1 MSATK
6 RLLISQNTGGVKK
19 NHIILNQNLTDPA
32 KIISGDINSDAIQ
45 WIRANSHRYLGK
57 YTGTGQM
64 TICQLAD
71 VNPEGATGAYYH
83 DGVTEVQAPW
93 CGGTDS
99 LCEWWMRLPKFYYHA
114 EQIDTDIW
122 DIGFGQEPEAD
133 DWKCWDGNDLIG
145 VFKASTDE
153 RGYPVCRADL
163 TPKKEMMFTQF
174 SSKVKLRGDGYSLVK
189 FKHHSMMAFLFYA
202 MYGNTNCQAICGSG
216 TDEVGKTTG
225 QTGLFGMTD
234 TVAGGNGDS
243 GSINFWGLEN
253 WWGDI
258 IEYIEGVSSSF
269 SAGNCVLKITE
280 DDGSIRELIPS
291 QRTGYILKVSVGE
304 NLDMVPIDV
313 GTSFEAFHDYYESL
327 SNVGAYVATRSYSGS
342 GKKGGVAFLTVDI
355 GPMFEY
361 GSTGSRLAFRGDI
374 IVEDDVQAFRSI
386 PVTNIKVPPVCP

>member
-1 MSATK
+1 MPDGS
-6 RLLISQNTGGVKK
+6 LIKP
-19 NHIILNQNLTDPA
+19 NHIILNQNLSDPA
-32 KIISGDINSDAIQ
+32 KMISGDINSEAIQ

-71 VNPEGATGAYYH
+71 VNPEGATGAYFY

-114 EQIDTDIW
+114 EEIEPDIW

-153 RGYPVCRADL
+153 RGYPVCRANL
-163 TPKKEMMFTQF
+163 TPNMSMSQANFYN
-174 SSKVKLRGDGYSLVK
+174 KVRLRGDGYSLVK

-202 MYGNTNCQAICGSG
+202 MYGNTDSQSICGSG
-216 TDEVGKTTG
+216 TSTMGKVTG
-225 QTGLFGMTD
+225 ETDILGITD

-258 IEYIEGVSSSF
+258 NEWVDNVSI
-269 SAGNCVLKITE
+269 NNRLWTITE
-280 DDGSIRELIPS
+280 DDGTTRQVQAGTS
-291 QRTGYILKVSVGE
+291 TGYISKVSVGE
-304 NLDMVPIDV
+304 NLDMVPTAADGSDSTGFCDGYFQKMGNAIV
-313 GTSFEAFHDYYESL
+313 CA
-327 SNVGAYVATRSYSGS
+327 RSRDSS
-342 GKKGGVAFLTVDI
+342 SAVGGVA
-355 GPMFEY
+355 GAYAYY
-361 GSTGSRLAFRGDI
+361 GSSDPYTDFGSRLAFRGDI
-374 IVEDDVQAFRSI
+374 IVEDDIQAFRSI
-386 PVTNIKVPPVCP
+386 PVTNIEVPPICP

>member
-1 MSATK
+1 MLDGS
-6 RLLISQNTGGVKK
+6 LIKP
-19 NHIILNQNLTDPA
+19 NHIILDQNLSDPS
-32 KIISGDINSDAIQ
+32 KMIYGDVNSEAIQ

-71 VNPEGATGAYYH
+71 VNPDGATGAYFY

-114 EQIDTDIW
+114 EEVEPDIW

-145 VFKASTDE
+145 VFKASTDQ

-163 TPKKEMMFTQF
+163 TPKVNINQSDFYN
-174 SSKVKLRGDGYSLVK
+174 KVRLRGDGYSLVK

-202 MYGNTNCQAICGSG
+202 MYGNTDSQGICGAG
-216 TDEVGKTTG
+216 TSKRGKTTG
-225 QTGLFGMTD
+225 QTDSLGMVD

-258 IEYIEGVSSSF
+258 YEWVDNVSVSSSR
-269 SAGNCVLKITE
+269 VWTITE
-280 DDGSIRELIPS
+280 DDGSTIDVQAGTS
-291 QRTGYILKVSVGE
+291 SGYISKVSIGE
-304 NLDMVPIDV
+304 NLNMVPVDV
-313 GTSFEAFHDYYESL
+313 G
-327 SNVGAYVATRSYSGS
+327 ATNSTGFCDTYSAPIMNNTFVLQRSYDGLYV
-342 GKKGGVAFLTVDI
+342 GGGVATADAYFDASSS
-355 GPMFEY
+355 FQQN
-361 GSTGSRLAFRGDI
+361 GSRLAFRGDI
-374 IVEDDVQAFRSI
+374 IVEDDIQAFRSI
-386 PVTNIKVPPVCP
+386 PVTNIEAHPVCP

>member
-1 MSATK
+1 M
-6 RLLISQNTGGVKK
+6 
-19 NHIILNQNLTDPA
+19 TDPA

-71 VNPEGATGAYYH
+71 VNPEGATGAYFY

-114 EQIDTDIW
+114 EEIEPDIW

-145 VFKASTDE
+145 VFKASTDQ

-163 TPKKEMMFTQF
+163 TPKVNMSQSDFY
-174 SSKVKLRGDGYSLVK
+174 SKVRLRGDGYSLVK

-202 MYGNTNCQAICGSG
+202 MYGNTDSQAICGSG
-216 TDEVGKTTG
+216 TDERGKNTGKTDS
-225 QTGLFGMTD
+225 LGMTD

-258 IEYIEGVSSSF
+258 YEWVDNVS
-269 SAGNCVLKITE
+269 ANNRVWTITE
-280 DDGSIRELIPS
+280 DDDTTRDVQSG
-291 QRTGYILKVSVGE
+291 TNGYISKLSVGE
-304 NLDMVPIDV
+304 NLDMVPTGAGASDTT
-313 GTSFEAFHDYYESL
+313 GFCDYYRPSSSSAL
-327 SNVGAYVATRSYSGS
+327 ILGRSSCGSVAP
-342 GKKGGVAFLTVDI
+342 GGVASAYADSVASHANSLC
-355 GPMFEY
+355 
-361 GSTGSRLAFRGDI
+361 GSRLAFRGDI
-374 IVEDDVQAFRSI
+374 IVEDDIQAFRSI
-386 PVTNIKVPPVCP
+386 PVTNIEVSPVCP

>member
-1 MSATK
+1 M
-6 RLLISQNTGGVKK
+6 R
-19 NHIILNQNLTDPA
+19 DPA

-83 DGVTEVQAPW
+83 DGVTKVQASW

-114 EQIDTDIW
+114 EEIEPDIW

-145 VFKASTDE
+145 VFKASTDQ
-153 RGYPVCRADL
+153 RGYPVCRANL
-163 TPKKEMMFTQF
+163 TPKASMSQADFYN
-174 SSKVKLRGDGYSLVK
+174 KVRLRGDGYSLVK

-202 MYGNTNCQAICGSG
+202 MYGNTNPQPICGPGASPG
-216 TDEVGKTTG
+216 GKVTGETDI
-225 QTGLFGMTD
+225 LGMTD

-258 IEYIEGVSSSF
+258 FEWVDNVSV
-269 SAGNCVLKITE
+269 NNYLWTITE
-280 DDGSIRELIPS
+280 DDGTTRQVQAGTYS
-291 QRTGYILKVSVGE
+291 GYISKVSVGE
-304 NLDMVPIDV
+304 NLDMVPTAMGGSDST
-313 GTSFEAFHDYYESL
+313 GFCDTYYQDSGNAL
-327 SNVGAYVATRSYSGS
+327 VLARSCSGS
-342 GKKGGVAFLTVDI
+342 SSSGGVAYVDAVDGASI
-355 GPMFEY
+355 AHSDF
-361 GSTGSRLAFRGDI
+361 GSRLAFRGDI
-374 IVEDDVQAFRSI
+374 IVEDDIQAFRSI
-386 PVTNIKVPPVCP
+386 PVTNIEVPPVCP

>member
-1 MSATK
+1 M
-6 RLLISQNTGGVKK
+6 
-19 NHIILNQNLTDPA
+19 DPA

-71 VNPEGATGAYYH
+71 VNPDGATGAYFY

-114 EQIDTDIW
+114 EEIEPDIW

-145 VFKASTDE
+145 VFKASTDQ
-153 RGYPVCRADL
+153 RGYPVCRADM
-163 TPKKEMMFTQF
+163 TPKVNMSQSDFYN
-174 SSKVKLRGDGYSLVK
+174 KVRLRGDGYSLVK

-202 MYGNTNCQAICGSG
+202 MYGNTDCKAICGSG
-216 TDEVGKTTG
+216 TNDYPKTTG
-225 QTGLFGMTD
+225 QTDLLGMTD

-258 IEYIEGVSSSF
+258 YEIVDNVSI
-269 SAGNCVLKITE
+269 NNRVWTITE
-280 DDGSIRELIPS
+280 DDGFTRNVQAGTLSGHIS
-291 QRTGYILKVSVGE
+291 KVSVGE
-304 NLDMVPIDV
+304 NLDMVPTAVDV
-313 GTSFEAFHDYYESL
+313 INSIGFCDLYSQSSRNALVLARSYYGSL
-327 SNVGAYVATRSYSGS
+327 SY
-342 GKKGGVAFLTVDI
+342 GGVACANATLAAPNAYSGF
-355 GPMFEY
+355 
-361 GSTGSRLAFRGDI
+361 GSRLAFRGDI

-386 PVTNIKVPPVCP
+386 SVTNIKVPPVCP

>member
-6 RLLISQNTGGVKK
+6 RLLISQNMGGVKK

-57 YTGTGQM
+57 YTGEGQM

-71 VNPEGATGAYYH
+71 VNPEGATGAYFY
-83 DGVTEVQAPW
+83 DGVTEVLAPW
-93 CGGTDS
+93 NGGTDS

-114 EQIDTDIW
+114 EEIKPDIW

-153 RGYPVCRADL
+153 RGYPVCRANL
-163 TPKKEMMFTQF
+163 IPKVIMSQADFYN
-174 SSKVKLRGDGYSLVK
+174 KVRLRGDGYSLVK

-202 MYGNTNCQAICGSG
+202 MYGNTNSQAICGSG
-216 TDEVGKTTG
+216 TSTVRKVTG
-225 QTGLFGMTD
+225 ETDILGMTD

-258 IEYIEGVSSSF
+258 FEWVDNVSV
-269 SAGNCVLKITE
+269 NNYVWTITE
-280 DDGSIRELIPS
+280 DDGTTRDVQTLAGTIG
-291 QRTGYILKVSVGE
+291 GYISKVFVGE
-304 NLDMVPIDV
+304 NLDMVPTAA
-313 GTSFEAFHDYYESL
+313 GASESTGFCDYYLQTSL
-327 SNVGAYVATRSYSGS
+327 TGLVFARSYSDS
-342 GKKGGVAFLTVDI
+342 GTSGGVAYANANLDAWY
-355 GPMFEY
+355 PDMY
-361 GSTGSRLAFRGDI
+361 YGSRLAFRGDI
-374 IVEDDVQAFRSI
+374 IVEDDIQAFRSI
-386 PVTNIKVPPVCP
+386 PVTNIE

>member
-1 MSATK
+1 MSTTK
-6 RLLISQNTGGVKK
+6 RLLISQNMGGVKK

-114 EQIDTDIW
+114 EEIEPDIW

-145 VFKASTDE
+145 VFKASTDQ
-153 RGYPVCRADL
+153 RGYPVCRAEM
-163 TPKKEMMFTQF
+163 TPKVSMSQADFYD
-174 SSKVKLRGDGYSLVK
+174 KVRLRGDGYSLVK

-202 MYGNTNCQAICGSG
+202 MYGNTNSQSICGSG
-216 TDEVGKTTG
+216 TDQGGKTTG
-225 QTGLFGMTD
+225 KTDLLGMVD

-243 GSINFWGLEN
+243 VSINFWGLEN

-258 IEYIEGVSSSF
+258 YEYVDNVSV
-269 SAGNCVLKITE
+269 NNNVWTITE
-280 DDGSIRELIPS
+280 DDGSTRNVQAGDES
-291 QRTGYILKVSVGE
+291 GYISKVSIGE
-304 NLDMVPIDV
+304 NLDMVPIVV
-313 GTSFEAFHDYYESL
+313 GASSNTGFCDYYYQGPNNARVL
-327 SNVGAYVATRSYSGS
+327 ARSCDGLHTN
-342 GKKGGVAFLTVDI
+342 GGVAYAYTSLRASDAN
-355 GPMFEY
+355 
-361 GSTGSRLAFRGDI
+361 SDCGSRLAFRGDI
-374 IVEDDVQAFRSI
+374 IVEDDIQAFRSI
-386 PVTNIKVPPVCP
+386 SVTNIKVSPVCP